1 MARTSLTRLGVLVVL
16 TLVLVGCQQQPT
28 GVRTVTVAV
37 ASTPTVVPSPT
48 PGERVFDVERSY
60 PCGPFGWIDYNLGMN
75 RLVLAWT
82 PDGAHLVFNY
92 LPADYYG
99 SVEIPYHTAFWR
111 VDAAGSRLKMIVDA
125 NPGQGSMFGN
135 HADISPDG
143 VQLVYASCEFS
154 YRKQVPEREDFD
166 YEVVVVTLDGSGQQ
180 RLTENRSLDHYPV
193 WSPDGNR
200 IAFLEPHYE
209 YLRLNVMAGD
219 GSEKQRVTQPHP
231 YGLTLAP
238 PVWSPDGERL
248 AFQVNTADPY
258 YLQRDLYAVKVDG
271 TEMALLTKEVVSLPA
286 WSPDG
291 TRLAVA
297 KYAGDYVALITLAV
311 DGTDH
316 QLVTNIFKREV
327 MKTESPFSETIP
339 TVKWSPD
346 GTRLVYSCE
355 FGVCL
360 VDLASGEVTALV
372 EDNPFIWFFPYAAAW
387 SADGARVAIYTPGDR
402 HPQLFTVAPDGSDR
416 RHLIRVDDDGNL
428 VPANP
433 PQETP

>member
-1 MARTSLTRLGVLVVL
+1 MARTSLPRLGVLAVL
-16 TLVLVGCQQQPT
+16 TLVLVGCQQQPANLRPVIVGPT
-28 GVRTVTVAV
+28 
-37 ASTPTVVPSPT
+37 STPTVVPSPT

-60 PCGPFGWIDYNLGMN
+60 SCGPFGWIDYNLGMD

-82 PDGAHLVFNY
+82 LDGAHLVFNY
-92 LPADYYG
+92 RPADYYG
-99 SVEIPYHTAFWR
+99 SGEIPYHTAFWR
-111 VDAAGSRLKMIVDA
+111 VDAAGSHVILIVDA

-143 VQLVYASCEFS
+143 TQLVYASCEFS

-166 YEVVVVTLDGSGQQ
+166 YEVVVVTLEGSRQQ

-209 YLRLNVMAGD
+209 YLRLSVMAGD

-231 YGLTLAP
+231 HGLTLAP
-238 PVWSPDGERL
+238 PVWSADGERL

-271 TEMALLTKEVVSLPA
+271 TEMTLLAKEVVSVPA

-297 KYAGDYVALITLAV
+297 KYTDDFVGLFTLAA

-316 QLVTNIFKREV
+316 QLVTNIFEREV
-327 MKTESPFSETIP
+327 MKAGPPFSETIP
-339 TVKWSPD
+339 TVNWSPD
-346 GTRLVYSCE
+346 GTRLVYSCKH
-355 FGVCL
+355 GVCL
-360 VDLASGEVTALV
+360 IDLASGEVTALV
-372 EDNPFIWFFPYAAAW
+372 EDSPFIWFFPYAAAW
-387 SADGARVAIYTPGDR
+387 SPDGSRIAIYRPDPEPHLYT
-402 HPQLFTVAPDGSDR
+402 LAPDGTDR
-416 RHLIRVDDDGNL
+416 RDLIRLDDDGNL

-433 PQETP
+433 PQEGP